1 MRPAS
6 ELAAPA
12 AAGLGPIGAAGAER
26 LAVDLMAGAGCV
38 GAAVLIFY
46 RVVGA
51 AGALRLVGSH
61 GLYAFLAAGVGAVG
75 LGFVAAYRG
84 PLAGYPAV
92 RQFLRFGCTGLLNTA
107 VDFGTLNLLVLLAG
121 IYSGA
126 GLVPFN
132 VVAFAAASLNSF
144 TWNKLWTFGRRD
156 RAPLGREFGAFC
168 TVALSGVAI
177 NTLILWAITTLVPRP
192 FGLSP
197 VAWLNGAKLA
207 GSASAT
213 LWNFLWYR
221 GWVFRPAV
229 GGSAGGR

>member
-1 MRPAS
+1 MRPAGD
-6 ELAAPA
+6 LAPPA
-12 AAGLGPIGAAGAER
+12 AAGMGRMGAAGAER
-26 LAVDLMAGAGCV
+26 LAVDLVAGAGCV
-38 GAAVLIFY
+38 GAAVLIFH

-51 AGALRLVGSH
+51 AGVLRLAGSQ
-61 GLYAFLAAGVGAVG
+61 GPYPFLAAGVGAVG
-75 LGFVAAYRG
+75 LGFIAAYRG
-84 PLAGYPAV
+84 PLVGYPAV

-121 IYSGA
+121 VYSGV

-144 TWNKLWTFGRRD
+144 TWNKLWTFGRRE
-156 RAPLGREFGAFC
+156 RGPLGRQFGAFC
-168 TVALSGVAI
+168 TVALSGVVL

-207 GSASAT
+207 ASASGT

-221 GWVFRPAV
+221 GWVFRPAAA
-229 GGSAGGR
+229 GPAGGR